1 MECKVINQVLLLV
14 LILLEFF
21 GLLIISSPSFDYLF
35 ALIIIIT
42 AIPSFMVEGTYAR
55 MIRWYFLFFLL
66 SCFYSWK
73 FNGQSLPGVIV
84 HAYDYFAILFFFFLV
99 RTDLS
104 SSDTVK
110 VIEKVALCFCCC
122 YILQWIVFPTIL
134 FTGASD
140 DININANQYRARM
153 PGSMTSYF
161 LLIYSVNR
169 YLIEKKYVFILY
181 AILAFIP
188 ILIMGFRSLTALSI
202 LAIFI
207 MIPFVLRS
215 TKRTILFGIIGAG
228 ALYVALSTGLAQSKI
243 EEMMERQESDQTFE
257 NEDYIRFLSLNY
269 YWNEQFDKPYEK
281 IIGGG
286 VPVDWDSRYF
296 KTIDAEKEQDG
307 FYWDDL
313 GLIGLGL
320 VIGFPATILLIL
332 LYVVCM
338 WKCRE
343 PDIQYVRFTLFVV
356 LIGSIFTSRE
366 LYREGNILLF
376 SLFLYLEYKYHAEQS
391 EQSSL
396 PVQNGE

>member
-21 GLLIISSPSFDYLF
+21 GLLIISSPSFDYFF
-35 ALIIIIT
+35 ALIIFIL
-42 AIPSFMVEGTYAR
+42 AIPSFMVDGTYAK

-66 SCFYSWK
+66 SCFYSWI
-73 FNGQSLPGVIV
+73 FNGQSLIGVIV

-99 RTDLS
+99 RTNLS
-104 SSDTVK
+104 SLDTVK
-110 VIEKVALCFCCC
+110 VLEKVALCFCCC
-122 YILQWIVFPTIL
+122 YILQWIVFPALL
-134 FTGASD
+134 FTGAAD
-140 DININANQYRARM
+140 DITVNANEYRARM

-169 YLIEKKYVFILY
+169 YLLEKKIVYILY

-188 ILIMGFRSLTALSI
+188 ILIMGFRSLTALTI
-202 LAIFI
+202 FAIFI

-215 TKRTILFGIIGAG
+215 AKRTILYGIIGVG
-228 ALYVALSTGLAQSKI
+228 ALFVGLSTGLAQSKI
-243 EEMMERQESDQTFE
+243 EEMMERQEDDQTFE

-286 VPVDWDSRYF
+286 VPVDWNSRYY
-296 KTIDAEKEQDG
+296 KIIDAEKDQNG

-313 GLIGLGL
+313 GVIGLGL
-320 VIGFPATILLIL
+320 VIGFPAAILLIL

-338 WKCRE
+338 WKCKE

-356 LIGSIFTSRE
+356 LVGSIFTTRE
-366 LYREGNILLF
+366 LYREGNILLLSF
-376 SLFLYLEYKYHAEQS
+376 FLYLEYKYHAEQS
-391 EQSSL
+391 SL
-396 PVQNGE
+396 PVQ